1 MTLWSPCCML
11 AALRLCVLLD
21 AGYTRRTIMGMGDEY
36 APLADLEL
44 GR

>member
-1 MTLWSPCCML
+1 ML
-11 AALRLCVLLD
+11 TALRLCVLLD
-21 AGYTRRTIMGMGDEY
+21 AGYTRRAIMDMGDEY